1 MEHQTLRLARLIAA
15 IVVIGFGCT
24 KQAANSM
31 RPLEYDQIHTFKV
44 GKHPVT
50 IETKSFSFTKGDNGP
65 AQLIISTNGTET
77 SLSSRFNNDLW
88 LNIRPGYLSWQ
99 DVDQDQ
105 LRDLVIWTPALDQLV
120 ASAYISGQDG
130 TLHQLADPLQQPLPE
145 APGFW

>member
-31 RPLEYDQIHTFKV
+31 QPLEYDQIHTFKV

-50 IETKSFSFTKGDNGP
+50 IETQSFSFTKGDNGP

-88 LNIRPGYLSWQ
+88 LDIRPGYLSWQ

-105 LRDLVIWTPALDQLV
+105 LHISPAKT
-120 ASAYISGQDG
+120 AHSIS
-130 TLHQLADPLQQPLPE
+130 
-145 APGFW
+145 